1 MTAKKLFLGLNHYL
15 KIYFQLQTPFRSNKK
30 LMMSLIIAKK
40 TNKKKL
46 TNILKFQSV
55 SIILEI
61 ENPSLSINKH
71 FL

>member
-1 MTAKKLFLGLNHYL
+1 
-15 KIYFQLQTPFRSNKK
+15 
-30 LMMSLIIAKK
+30 MMSLIIAKK